1 MTLMKA
7 ATGSAPRTAPSPE
20 ITGVVVTVEPA
31 YPREVGI
38 GWHIILPVLAA
49 AGVTQLL
56 MLLIATITRSGGSG
70 GGQRSVGQ
78 LRKGPEFL
86 VTEFTVRQDDGTLV
100 ELEIHGHL
108 AKSALLPGDRVRAW
122 VRRQRRRDLPPRA
135 HRLHNNTSGRVHRPH
150 APTKWSHIG
159 MPLLPQAFL
168 GLTIVLLIAI
178 ALLLRRL

>member
-1 MTLMKA
+1 MSQTKA
-7 ATGSAPRTAPSPE
+7 ATVPRSRTAPNPDV
-20 ITGVVVTVEPA
+20 TGVVVTVEPA

-38 GWHIILPVLAA
+38 GWHIILPVLIA

-56 MLLIATITRSGGSG
+56 MALIAAITRSGGSG
-70 GGQRSVGQ
+70 GGGRSVSQ

-86 VTEFTVRQDDGTLV
+86 VTEFTVRGDDGELV

-108 AKSALLPGDRVRAW
+108 AKSALLPGDRIRAW
-122 VRRQRRRDLPPRA
+122 VRRQRRRDLPSRA
-135 HRLHNNTSGRVHRPH
+135 HRVHNNTSGRVHRPH

-168 GLTIVLLIAI
+168 GLGIILLVATP
-178 ALLLRRL
+178 LVLRRL

>member
-7 ATGSAPRTAPSPE
+7 ATGSAPRTTSSPE
-20 ITGVVVTVEPA
+20 VTGVVVSVEPA

-38 GWHIILPVLAA
+38 GWHIILPVLLA

-56 MLLIATITRSGGSG
+56 MALLAAITRSGGSG
-70 GGQRSVGQ
+70 GGGRSVAQ

-86 VTEFTVRQDDGTLV
+86 VTEFTVKKDDGTLA

-108 AKSALLPGDRVRAW
+108 AKSALLPGDRIRAW

-135 HRLHNNTSGRVHRPH
+135 YRVHNNTSGRVHRPH
-150 APTKWSHIG
+150 APTRWSHIG

-168 GLTIVLLIAI
+168 GLAIILLIATP
-178 ALLLRRL
+178 LELRHL